1 MHSRRTIALLVLGDN
16 DLLEH
21 DKGEVGEGAKGHQDG
36 THQVKYPG
44 RGQDSQ
50 PVKLKLFFRIIKDPL
65 FNTNIKV
72 CHISKRF
79 VLMFCYD

>member
-1 MHSRRTIALLVLGDN
+1 MHSRRTIALLVLCDD

-21 DKGEVGEGAKGHQDG
+21 DKGQVGEGAEGHQDG

-50 PVKLKLFFRIIKDPL
+50 PVKFKLFFRIIKDSS
-65 FNTNIKV
+65 TNI
-72 CHISKRF
+72 
-79 VLMFCYD
+79 Y